1 MWPLPVIEEVSGS
14 VLSLELMIMRE
25 GSLSAGDNRSSLSPQ
40 GGLTGIPG
48 FPHGSLHEPA
58 AAMFHAGVKCASEN
72 AGSAEAVPTTV
83 HSGWPQGTR
92 VCCCLVLALGEPAM
106 GMF

>member
-1 MWPLPVIEEVSGS
+1 MRAVSLLGA
-14 VLSLELMIMRE
+14 
-25 GSLSAGDNRSSLSPQ
+25 AGVVSLSPQ

-72 AGSAEAVPTTV
+72 AGSPEAVPTTV
-83 HSGWPQGTR
+83 HSGWPQGIR
-92 VCCCLVLALGEPAM
+92 VCCCDVLALGEPAL